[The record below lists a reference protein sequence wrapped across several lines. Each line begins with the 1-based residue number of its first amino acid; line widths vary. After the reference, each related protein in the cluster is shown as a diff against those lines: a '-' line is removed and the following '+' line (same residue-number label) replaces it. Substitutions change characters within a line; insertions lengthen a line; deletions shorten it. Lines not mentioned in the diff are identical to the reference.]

1 MVIQVSS
8 ITSQLFVQA
17 AEQQEKLLQGL
28 EKVAA
33 TILRIYKMDDLYL
46 RPNASLIDDFI
57 EKLKEKLISLS
68 CKILEFQ
75 ARALCYLTKGSLD
88 QHVRDMFKI
97 DPWDAL
103 LQDMKDFEDEAKSF
117 TALIQAENETSAWK
131 RCEEEIQNASK
142 QHQIWQM
149 TSERDQKLNKFFQ
162 LLYTCKYQDTKE
174 RNRRRVPG
182 TCEWFIHHHLFK
194 NWNESSKSSLLWV
207 SADPGCGKSVLA
219 KYLVDE
225 VIRESNNRKVCY
237 FFFKDDSLDQKTATS
252 ALASLLRQLFMVRPD
267 LVMQTVLDQW
277 EKDGDKLV
285 QSFESLWDILISVT
299 SLQNSGEI
307 VLVIDALDEC
317 QDRDR
322 IRLIQKVEQL
332 YLSSDNRRLK
342 ILMTSRPY
350 GHIRSAFQKLENKS
364 LTIHLHGECEKE
376 IQSISKEIDL
386 VIASRVHDIADRKLL
401 ESHER
406 ELLHKQLTS
415 IPLRTYLWVTLVM
428 DYIENIAGFTKAEF
442 LRAIGAEIPVNVNDA
457 YDKML
462 NRSPDHAKAMR
473 LLHIVIAAKRPLL
486 VEELLQSYSTKE
498 GYSDDDIKGEM
509 EPAERFK
516 STIRDLCGLLL
527 TVIDQKVY
535 LLHQTVKD
543 FLVPGKSLT
552 KTSASSLWHHS
563 LVPTESHKTLAD
575 ICMRTVQVR
584 EKPRGN
590 DGFTQYAYDYWPD
603 HFREAHPC
611 NGDATMALAMCLCAP
626 DWIQSRGWPIGYA
639 THFPGIST
647 VLIAASYFGL
657 NELVSKLLNS
667 QEEDVNSR
675 DSRFQRTAL
684 GWAAVKGHDAVVR
697 LLLQT
702 ANIEVDT
709 KNSLS
714 NQTPL
719 SLAAD
724 RGNETVVKMLLQ
736 TGQVDVNSKDDRH
749 QTPLLLAAN
758 EGHEAVVKLLIQ
770 SENVDVD
777 SGDSS
782 NESPLL
788 RAAKYGH
795 EGVVKLLL
803 ETGQVDVNK
812 KDTYWYL
819 TPLSWAVKKGHEAV
833 VKLLLQNRQV
843 EIDSRDKDQ
852 RTPLSWA
859 AYNGHEAVAKLLIQH
874 GQAEID
880 SKDKDQRTP
889 FSWAAQAGDEAM
901 VRLLLQTGQ
910 VEVDSRDRFQQTP
923 LLLAA
928 NWGRTAVVKLLL
940 QTGQVDVNC
949 NDQSG
954 FTPYSLVN
962 ADRRRAVVELLVNAQ
977 RAEKAAKANQQVLS

>member
-1 MVIQVSS
+1 M
-8 ITSQLFVQA
+8 
-17 AEQQEKLLQGL
+17 
-28 EKVAA
+28 
-33 TILRIYKMDDLYL
+33 ILRIYKMDDLYL

-57 EKLKEKLISLS
+57 AKLKEKLICLS

-75 ARALCYLTKGSLD
+75 ARALCYLKKSSFD
-88 QHVRDMFKI
+88 QYVRGMFKI

-103 LQDMKDFEDEAKSF
+103 LQDMKNFEDEAKDF
-117 TALIQAENETSAWK
+117 TALIQAENQDIAWK
-131 RCEEEIQNASK
+131 RCEEEIKNASK
-142 QHQIWQM
+142 QHQIWQT
-149 TSERDQKLNKFFQ
+149 TSVRDQKLNKFFQ
-162 LLYTCKYQDTKE
+162 LLFTCNYRETKE

-194 NWNESSKSSLLWV
+194 EWNESSKSSLLWV

-219 KYLVDE
+219 KFLVDE
-225 VIRESNNRKVCY
+225 VIQVSNNRKVCY
-237 FFFKDDSLDQKTATS
+237 FFFKDDSLDQKTAMS
-252 ALASLLRQLFMVRPD
+252 ALASLLRQIFMTRPE
-267 LVMQTVLDQW
+267 LVTQTVLDQW
-277 EKDGDKLV
+277 ERDGDKLV

-299 SLQNSGEI
+299 SLQESGEI

-317 QDRDR
+317 QDHDR

-332 YLSSDNRRLK
+332 YLSNDNRGLRF
-342 ILMTSRPY
+342 LMTSRPY

-364 LTIHLHGECEKE
+364 PTIHLHGEGEKE

-386 VIASRVHDIADRKLL
+386 VVASRVHDIAERKLL

-406 ELLHKQLTS
+406 ELLYKQLTN

-428 DYIENIAGFTKAEF
+428 DYIENITGFTKAAF

-462 NRSPDHAKAMR
+462 NQSPDHAKAMR
-473 LLHIVIAAKRPLL
+473 LLHIVIAVKRPLL

-498 GYSDDDIKGEM
+498 GYSDDDIKDEM

-535 LLHQTVKD
+535 LFHQTVKD

-563 LVPTESHKTLAD
+563 FVPTESHKLLAN
-575 ICMRTVQVR
+575 ICMWTVQVY
-584 EKPRGN
+584 EQPRGCN
-590 DGFTQYAYDYWPD
+590 GFTQYAYDYWAD

-611 NGDATMALAMCLCAP
+611 DGDATMALAMCLCAP
-626 DWIQSRGWPIGYA
+626 EWIQSRGWPLGYK
-639 THFPGIST
+639 TGFPGIST

-657 NELVSKLLNS
+657 NELVSKLLAT

-675 DSRFQRTAL
+675 DDYHQRTAL
-684 GWAAVKGHDAVVR
+684 AWATVKGHDTVVR

-709 KNSLS
+709 KNSWL
-714 NQTPL
+714 NKTPF
-719 SLAAD
+719 SLAAE

-736 TGQVDVNSKDDRH
+736 TGQVDVNSKDDWH
-749 QTPLLLAAN
+749 QTPLLLAAAK
-758 EGHEAVVKLLIQ
+758 GHEAVVKLLIQ
-770 SENVDVD
+770 SENADFD

-788 RAAKYGH
+788 RAAKNGH
-795 EGVVKLLL
+795 ERVVKLFL
-803 ETGQVDVNK
+803 ENGQVAVNM
-812 KDTYWYL
+812 KDTRWYM
-819 TPLSWAVKKGHEAV
+819 TPLAWAAMKGHEAV
-833 VKLLLQNRQV
+833 VKLLLQSRQV
-843 EIDSRDKDQ
+843 EINSRDKDQ
-852 RTPLSWA
+852 RTPLFWA
-859 AYNGHEAVAKLLIQH
+859 AYHGHEAVVKLLIQH
-874 GQAEID
+874 GQTEID

-889 FSWAAQAGDEAM
+889 FSWAAQEGHEAI
-901 VRLLLQTGQ
+901 VRSFLQTGR
-910 VEVDSRDRFQQTP
+910 VEVDSRSQGQQTP

-928 NWGRTAVVKLLL
+928 KWGRTAVVKLLL
-940 QTGQVDVNC
+940 QTGQVDVNSH
-949 NDQSG
+949 DASG
-954 FTPYSLVN
+954 LTPYTHAEVN
-962 ADRRRAVVELLVNAQ
+962 GRTDVMELLVSAQ
-977 RAEKAAKANQQVLS
+977 RAEKPATLDQQFLS